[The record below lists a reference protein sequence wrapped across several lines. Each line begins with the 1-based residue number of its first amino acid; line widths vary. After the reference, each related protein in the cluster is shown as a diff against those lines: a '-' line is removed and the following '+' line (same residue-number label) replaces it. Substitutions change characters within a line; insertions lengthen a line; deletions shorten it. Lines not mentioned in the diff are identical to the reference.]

1 MIVLFAI
8 LLAAAA
14 LLALNARRA
23 GRLDPG
29 QFKVVLTAI
38 VFVALLVAV
47 AVAIDRLEAR

>member
-14 LLALNARRA
+14 LLAFNARRS
-23 GRLDPG
+23 GRLGPA
-29 QFKVVLTAI
+29 QFRVVLTAI

-47 AVAIDRLEAR
+47 AITIDRLEAR